1 MYMYWAFLG
10 TCLLRKVIDLEEL
23 EKSDFI
29 MV

>member
-1 MYMYWAFLG
+1 MYMFSAFLG
-10 TCLLRKVIDLEEL
+10 TCLLRKVIDLKEL